1 MTEITLEVRDT
12 DADRLEKMAAD
23 GFLDDDVLS
32 IEVMQTIRE
41 AWDSYQQ
48 QLEQRQQQEEMMASM
63 QDGTETAG
71 ETEE

>member
-1 MTEITLEVRDT
+1 
-12 DADRLEKMAAD
+12 MAAD